1 MHFSVKDTNKVKR
14 KKASIPTNLPKAA
27 GGSWLTNR
35 YIVNDYI
42 ILNPLGQ
49 GSYAE
54 VRLCKNKT
62 QDELYAIKIM
72 NKDLLMKKR

>member
-1 MHFSVKDTNKVKR
+1 MSGLSSPDTSGVKDTNKVKR
-14 KKASIPTNLPKAA
+14 KKASIPTGKPVAA
-27 GGSWLTNR
+27 GGSWVTNR

-54 VRLCKNKT
+54 VRLCKNKVRRG
-62 QDELYAIKIM
+62 ESCSES
-72 NKDLLMKKR
+72 